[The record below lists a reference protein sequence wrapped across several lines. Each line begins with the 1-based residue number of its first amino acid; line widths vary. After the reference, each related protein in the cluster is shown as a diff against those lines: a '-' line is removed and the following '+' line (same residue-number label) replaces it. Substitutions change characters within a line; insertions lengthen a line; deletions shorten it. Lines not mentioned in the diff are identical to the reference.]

1 MMNRRDFLQTAAAA
15 TAVSALSTLT
25 GACGASQSKFRRGVS
40 NYSYQLALY
49 TGEMSLEDMVAE
61 AAAIGANA
69 IELLPDEL
77 MEYPNFSD
85 QFVKQWHGWMDKYHT
100 VPDAYTQHQ
109 DIYPAEHLR
118 WDIEQAKRL
127 GFTCIRMMLSTKLD
141 IVEQC
146 LPDAEKA
153 NIALLYEVHGPTR
166 IDGPEVESIVKLM
179 EKTKSAHLGLNPDFS
194 LWEKRSSPV
203 QRDASI
209 RGGRVNAELA
219 KYIDEAFANGEAR
232 EKIEA
237 EVAKRGGSGGEKAYV
252 RDRFEGYQ
260 DPKKLLPLKPY
271 IRRWHAKFWEMT
283 PDYKETSI
291 PYEEVIPF
299 LIKNGFG
306 GVLASEY
313 EGQRSILDIAEVDEV
328 EQVRRHQVMLKRL
341 LGEA

>member
-25 GACGASQSKFRRGVS
+25 GACGSSQAKFRRGVS
-40 NYSYQLALY
+40 SYSYQIALY
-49 TGEMSLEDMVAE
+49 TGEMSLEDMIAE
-61 AAAIGANA
+61 AADIGANA

-77 MEYPNFSD
+77 REYPNFSD

-100 VPDAYTQHQ
+100 VADAYTQHQ
-109 DIYPAEHLR
+109 DIYPAERLR

-127 GFTCIRMMLSTKLD
+127 GFTCIRMMLSTSLE

-153 NIALLYEVHGPTR
+153 NVALLYEVHGPTR
-166 IDGPEVESIVKLM
+166 IDGPEVEGIVKLM

-194 LWEKRSSPV
+194 LWEKWPSPV
-203 QRDASI
+203 KRDASI
-209 RGGRVNAELA
+209 RAGRGSSEVV
-219 KYIDEAFANGEAR
+219 KFIDEAHANGEAR

-237 EVAKRGGSGGEKAYV
+237 EVAKRGGGATEKAYI
-252 RDRFEGYQ
+252 RERFEGYQ

-291 PYEEVIPF
+291 PYDEVIQF

-306 GVLASEY
+306 GVMASEY